1 MRPSSTSRFTRTR
14 LGRNRRLQPTR
25 TVRPARPASSTSAS
39 VPSSVCASGFS
50 TKTCQPRR
58 SAARAWSRWR
68 WVGEQMTAAFASP
81 ANASRSPVA
90 NRQPPPTSGRIS
102 SRRAGS
108 GSRTAATS
116 WPRARRFLRWRW
128 PIEPAP
134 TTTARIARAR
144 LDVGAGGAPHRAL
157 ALLRV
162 ARVGMPERVLAAQ
175 LVHGPPGE
183 VDDLLVR
190 QVAEVRADLFPLLAE
205 AEEVLLDHV
214 LVSRALLARD
224 GLADEPLLQRQVPE
238 RGSRVGRR
246 EEEDLGLEVDLLA
259 ELDRLAH
266 GVGSLAG
273 RGDHERAIGVAEDA
287 LGLPDRDLHLL
298 ERLPALV
305 DSLEDLGARRLDAV
319 AGLAHPDFVAQLEHV
334 RPALAS
340 GAQDVVG
347 DDVGTARAAPHDLE
361 ARPPLARA

>member
-39 VPSSVCASGFS
+39 VPSRVCASGFS

-68 WVGEQMTAAFASP
+68 WVGEQMMAAFASP
-81 ANASRSPVA
+81 ANASRSSVA
-90 NRQPPPTSGRIS
+90 NRQP
-102 SRRAGS
+102 
-108 GSRTAATS
+108 
-116 WPRARRFLRWRW
+116 
-128 PIEPAP
+128 P

-162 ARVGMPERVLAAQ
+162 ARVRVTERVLAAQ

-205 AEEVLLDHV
+205 AEEVLLDDV
-214 LVSRALLARD
+214 LVSRALLTRD
-224 GLADEPLLQRQVPE
+224 GLADEPLLERQVPE

-246 EEEDLGLEVDLLA
+246 EEEDLRLEVDLLA

-266 GVGSLAG
+266 GVGGLAG
-273 RGDHERAIGVAEDA
+273 RGDHERAVGVAEDA

-305 DSLEDLGARRLDAV
+305 DGLEDLGARRLDAV

-334 RPALAS
+334 RPALPP

-347 DDVGTARAAPHDLE
+347 NDVGAARASPHDLE
-361 ARPPLARA
+361 ARPPLALA